1 MKSKEL
7 VYSHNGG
14 VTVTVKI
21 ITDSACD
28 LPQDIVQE
36 YDIEVLP
43 FLVYIDHKEYRDGVN
58 ITTRQ
63 VYDAI
68 RQGSVPTTGQVPM
81 DAIVDTFKKY
91 AQEGRQCIYLSFS
104 SKLSGTYNTARLVA
118 QEMKKNFHDFQVTV
132 VDTLSGSLGQGLI
145 ALEAAQMAKANADT
159 THIIDRVQRRASS
172 NVEHL
177 FSVDDLH
184 YLYRGGRL
192 SYASS
197 FLGGLLQIK
206 PILHVQEGLMIPFQK
221 VRGKKMAVKR
231 LVELVKERSLGDKNQ
246 IIGITHADDATTAK
260 QLQSLLQNT
269 LGYKN
274 IIVNLIGSVLA
285 CHIGIGGV
293 AAFVVNTKLP
303 EPNCLSSGETI

>member
-1 MKSKEL
+1 MDINSP
-7 VYSHNGG
+7 NGG
-14 VTVTVKI
+14 FIVTLKI

-28 LPQDIVQE
+28 LPPEIVE
-36 YDIEVLP
+36 KYDIDVLP
-43 FLVYIDHKEYRDGVN
+43 FLVYIDEKEYRDGVN

-68 RQGSVPTTGQVPM
+68 HDGSIPTTGQVPM

-91 AQEGRQCIYLSFS
+91 AQEGRQCLYLSFS
-104 SKLSGTYNTARLVA
+104 SRLSGTCNTVRLVA
-118 QEMKKNFHDFQVTV
+118 QEMKQMFEGFQVTV

-145 ALEAAQMAKANADT
+145 ALEAAQMAKDKIDPAR
-159 THIIDRVQRRASS
+159 IIKRAQERGKGS
-172 NVEHL
+172 VEHL
-177 FSVDDLH
+177 FSVDDLN
-184 YLYRGGRL
+184 YLYRGGRV

-206 PILHVQEGLMIPFQK
+206 PILHVRDGLMIPFQK

-231 LVELVKERSLGDKNQ
+231 IAELVKERSLGNPDQ
-246 IIGITHADDATTAK
+246 VIGITHADDLGTAT
-260 QLQSLLQNT
+260 QLQSLLQDA

-274 IIVNLIGSVLA
+274 IVINLIGSVLA

-293 AAFVVNTKLP
+293 AAFVVNTKVP
-303 EPNCLSSGETI
+303 EPNLLSGGEMI

>member
-1 MKSKEL
+1 M
-7 VYSHNGG
+7 
-14 VTVTVKI
+14 TVKI

-28 LPQDIVQE
+28 LPQDIVQK
-36 YDIEVLP
+36 YDIDVLP
-43 FLVYIDHKEYRDGVN
+43 FLVYIDDKEYRDGIN

-68 RQGSVPTTGQVPM
+68 RGGSVPTTGQVPM
-81 DAIVDTFKKY
+81 DAIVDTFRKY
-91 AQEGRQCIYLSFS
+91 AKEGRQCIYLSFS
-104 SKLSGTYNTARLVA
+104 SKLSGTYNTVRLAA
-118 QEMKKNFHDFQVTV
+118 QEMAKHFQGFQVTV

-145 ALEAAQMAKANADT
+145 ALEAAQMAKAKLDPAR
-159 THIIDRVQRRASS
+159 IIDRVQKRANS

-184 YLYRGGRL
+184 YLYRGGRV

-206 PILHVQEGLMIPFQK
+206 PLLHVQEGLMIPFQK

-231 LVELVKERSLGDKNQ
+231 IVELVEERSLGDKNQ
-246 IIGITHADDATTAK
+246 IIGVTHADDAATAK

-274 IIVNLIGSVLA
+274 IIVHRIGSVLA

-293 AAFVVNTKLP
+293 AAFVVNAKLP
-303 EPNCLSSGETI
+303 EPNYLSSSETI